1 MDRIEKTVTLKAG
14 RAKVW
19 KALTDAQEF
28 GSWFAA
34 KFDGPFSAGERQTGQ
49 LTVKG
54 YEHLRLFI
62 VVEALEA
69 QSRFA
74 FRWHPY
80 AVDEQVDYSKEPMT
94 LVEFFLEDAGSG
106 TRLTV
111 HESGFDALPE
121 HRRAIA
127 FRMNSGGWEEQLHNV
142 SRHVGG

>member
-28 GSWFAA
+28 GTWFAA
-34 KFDGPFSAGERQTGQ
+34 KFDGPFVAGQRQTGQ
-49 LTVKG
+49 LTVPQFS
-54 YEHLRLFI
+54 HLKLAI
-62 VVEALEA
+62 WVEAIEP
-69 QSRFA
+69 QTRFA

-80 AVDEQVDYSKEPMT
+80 AIDEKVDYSNEPTT
-94 LVEFFLEDAGSG
+94 LVEFFLEDAGTG
-106 TRLTV
+106 TKLTV
-111 HESGFDALPE
+111 HESGFENLPE

-127 FRMNSGGWEEQLHNV
+127 FRMNSGGWEEQLGNV